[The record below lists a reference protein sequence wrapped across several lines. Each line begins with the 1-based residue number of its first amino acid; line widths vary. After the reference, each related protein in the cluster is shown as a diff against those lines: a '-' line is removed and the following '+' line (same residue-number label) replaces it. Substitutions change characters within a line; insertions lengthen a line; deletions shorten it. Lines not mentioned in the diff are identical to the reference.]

1 MRAAIDGKA
10 TAIMLLLCLIWGGQ
24 QVAIKVVAV
33 DMAPVM
39 QVALRSGLAALLVWL
54 FSRVFTRDRW
64 LPGIGLRSGLAAGA
78 LFAAEFLLVAEG
90 LRWTSAS
97 HMALFL
103 YTSPLFAA
111 VGLHLKLRE
120 ERLTGWQWLGMC
132 LAFAGIA
139 VTFIAPQAAVG
150 GDPAL
155 PRQWWGDFL
164 GLCAGASWGMTT
176 VVVRTTRL
184 SNAPPTQTLFCQ
196 LATAFILLLFVA
208 VASGQS
214 AFHGSRLV
222 WVSLGFQTIV
232 VSFASYLIW
241 FWLLRRY
248 LAARLGVL
256 TFMTPLFGL
265 LLGVLVLHEHIDASF
280 LAGAALALAG
290 LVMVNT
296 KGKAAG

>member
-1 MRAAIDGKA
+1 
-10 TAIMLLLCLIWGGQ
+10 MLLLCLIWGGQ
-24 QVAIKVVAV
+24 QVAIKLVAV

-39 QVALRSGLAALLVWL
+39 QVAVRSGLAALLVWL
-54 FSRVFTRDRW
+54 FSRLFARDRW
-64 LPGIGLRSGLAAGA
+64 LPGIGLRSGLVAGA

-90 LRWTSAS
+90 LRWTTAS

-111 VGLHLKLRE
+111 VGLHLTLRE
-120 ERLTGWQWLGMC
+120 ERLTRWQWLGMC
-132 LAFAGIA
+132 LAFGGIA
-139 VTFIAPQAAVG
+139 ITFIAPQTV

-155 PRQWWGDFL
+155 PNRLWGDFL
-164 GLCAGASWGMTT
+164 GLCAGAAWGMTT

-184 SNAPPTQTLFCQ
+184 NNAPATQTLFCQ
-196 LATAFILLLFVA
+196 LVTAFCLLLPFA
-208 VASGQS
+208 ILSGQS
-214 AFHGSRLV
+214 TFHGSRLV
-222 WVSLGFQTIV
+222 WISLGFQTII

-265 LLGVLVLHEHIDASF
+265 VLGVLLLHEHIDASF
-280 LAGAALALAG
+280 LAGGALALAG
-290 LVMVNT
+290 LVIVNA
-296 KGKAAG
+296 KRRASRL